1 MVVCLNRLL
10 ENKRKLL
17 YSLEV
22 SDQTPLYTGQKT
34 PTLEENMS
42 PEAIKSLIQMFGVEK
57 GLHILNLFTAMDDT
71 ELSHQQK
78 RRKPITKDLKKVKKD
93 IGLSEKPAMEQAAD

>member
-1 MVVCLNRLL
+1 
-10 ENKRKLL
+10 
-17 YSLEV
+17 
-22 SDQTPLYTGQKT
+22 
-34 PTLEENMS
+34 MS
-42 PEAIKSLIQMFGVEK
+42 PEAIESLIKMFGVEK

-78 RRKPITKDLKKVKKD
+78 RRKTITKDLKKAKKD

>member
-1 MVVCLNRLL
+1 
-10 ENKRKLL
+10 
-17 YSLEV
+17 
-22 SDQTPLYTGQKT
+22 
-34 PTLEENMS
+34 MS
-42 PEAIKSLIQMFGVEK
+42 TEAIESLIKMFGVEK

-78 RRKPITKDLKKVKKD
+78 RRKTITKDLKKAKKD

>member
-1 MVVCLNRLL
+1 
-10 ENKRKLL
+10 
-17 YSLEV
+17 
-22 SDQTPLYTGQKT
+22 
-34 PTLEENMS
+34 MS
-42 PEAIKSLIQMFGVEK
+42 PEAIESLIQMFGVEK

-78 RRKPITKDLKKVKKD
+78 RRKTITKDLKKAKKD